1 MVLEQVG
8 TETLNISFILASS
21 RIYLLALLVQQYCK
35 FQEQK
40 LKIINQTAQ
49 KQKIY

>member
-21 RIYLLALLVQQYCK
+21 RICLLALLGRSAILHISGT
-35 FQEQK
+35 E
-40 LKIINQTAQ
+40 TEDD
-49 KQKIY
+49 